1 MEQQTIIDKDF
12 MSVILSVSQNINVKW
27 SYKKTDSLKCGISL
41 PELID

>member
-27 SYKKTDSLKCGISL
+27 SYKKNRFIKMWHKPSRAY
-41 PELID
+41 